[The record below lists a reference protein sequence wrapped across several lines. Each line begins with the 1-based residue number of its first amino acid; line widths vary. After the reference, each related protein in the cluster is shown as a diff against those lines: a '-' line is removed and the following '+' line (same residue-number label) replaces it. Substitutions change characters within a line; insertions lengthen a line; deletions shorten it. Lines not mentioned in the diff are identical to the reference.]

1 MSMKSLCAGFLVM
14 VFLLGGVGCAGAQ
27 QSSLVG
33 KKAPD
38 FTLERISGQSASLSE
53 MIGGKRSVLF
63 FFATWCPHCRVQLK
77 EIAAKKAELEKNGV
91 VLVLV
96 DIGEPKAKVAE
107 FLKGYG
113 IDNDAFID
121 EDSFVSETYQVL
133 GVPTFIFI
141 GAEGKVRFVE
151 YGLPDNYEEILK

>member
-1 MSMKSLCAGFLVM
+1 MKSLCAGFLVM
-14 VFLLGGVGCAGAQ
+14 LFLLGGAGCAGAQ
-27 QSSLVG
+27 ESPLVG

-38 FTLERISGQSASLSE
+38 FTLERISGTSASLSE
-53 MIGGKRSVLF
+53 IIKGKRSVVF

-77 EIAAKKAELEKNGV
+77 DLAVKKADLEKNGV

-96 DIGEPKAKVAE
+96 DIGEPKSKVAE

-121 EDSFVSETYQVL
+121 QDSFVSETYQVL
-133 GVPTFIFI
+133 GVPTLIFI
-141 GAEGKVRFVE
+141 GDDGKVRFVE
-151 YGLPDNYEEILK
+151 YGLPDNYQEILK